1 MNGAQKLRIAL
12 ITGAVV
18 LATGV
23 YLLPKTP
30 HPKEEP
36 TEGNVKAEKEGKEA
50 FSIDRFISDSR
61 SKVGWNADQKVSIW
75 EKSILKEGADPA
87 LYDSIGVTWDTAR
100 VPGVAARY
108 FELKAEKTGVEKDWL
123 SAAYRY
129 FDAFKAAKDSS
140 ESVFFV
146 GKAIQSY
153 TKVLELNPKNLN
165 AKTDLGVLYTEGT
178 AEPMK
183 GIMMLREVINAEPEH
198 ENANLN
204 LGFLSMKSG
213 QFEKAT
219 ERFKKVLEINP
230 ARIDMYVYL
239 GEAYVRLGQNDKAIE
254 NFEVFKNLS
263 NDQQMIKDVD
273 AYIASLKTK

>member
-1 MNGAQKLRIAL
+1 MIEAKKLRIAL
-12 ITGAVV
+12 ITGAIV
-18 LATGV
+18 LAAGV

-30 HPKEEP
+30 QIKEET
-36 TEGNVKAEKEGKEA
+36 TEGHGKAGKET
-50 FSIDRFISDSR
+50 FSIERFISDSR
-61 SKVGWNADQKVSIW
+61 TKAGWDADKKISDW
-75 EKSILKEGADPA
+75 EKSIKRADANPA
-87 LYDSIGVTWDTAR
+87 LYDSIGLAWDNAR
-100 VPGVAARY
+100 IPGAAARY
-108 FELKAEKTGVEKDWL
+108 FELKAEKTGIEKDWL
-123 SAAYRY
+123 GAAYRY
-129 FDAFKAAKDSS
+129 FDAFKSAKDSS
-140 ESVFFV
+140 ESEFFV
-146 GKAIQSY
+146 GKAILSY
-153 TKVLELNPKNLN
+153 TKVLELNPQNLN

-183 GIMMLREVINAEPEH
+183 GIMMLREVVTTDPKH

-239 GEAYVRLGQNDKAIE
+239 GEAYVRLGQKEKAIE

-273 AYIASLKTK
+273 AYIVSLKK